1 MDPLAAK
8 DACRSIDD
16 HASLLHMS
24 NIDDSSVALSQML
37 GKWRIQGQNENL
49 CWVDSDGNEIEHP
62 ELVFP
67 SDENN
72 TLVLDVAANEIGE
85 TLANTSLG
93 YICQMENNGGK
104 QFVIYEIFV
113 LQN

>member
-37 GKWRIQGQNENL
+37 GKWRIQGQTENL
-49 CWVDSDGNEIEHP
+49 RWVDSDGNEIHHQD
-62 ELVFP
+62 LMFP

-72 TLVLDVAANEIGE
+72 TLVLDTFVNEIRE
-85 TLANTSLG
+85 IRANASLA
-93 YICQMENNGGK
+93 YICQMDNNGGI
-104 QFVIYEIFV
+104 V
-113 LQN
+113 